1 MTNEEFE
8 NLIDHLKNKFYRFA
22 FSILKNEEDAKDTV
36 QEVVLKLWKRRA
48 ELDKTK
54 NTESFCMSAIK
65 NQAFDDLRK
74 QNRKL
79 KFINDAN
86 SEQFHEDNVE
96 NHDMLEKF
104 RKELKNLTEQQRMAV
119 ELKDF
124 QGYEYEEISE
134 MLDLSVNAIRA
145 HVSRGRKRLY
155 EIFKD
160 EINER

>member
-8 NLIDHLKNKFYRFA
+8 HLIDQLKNKFYRFA
-22 FSILKNEEDAKDTV
+22 FSILKNEENAKDTV
-36 QEVVLKLWKRRA
+36 QEVVLKLWNRRS

-54 NTESFCMSAIK
+54 NTESFCMNAIK
-65 NQAFDDLRK
+65 HQALDELRK
-74 QNRKL
+74 QNRKI
-79 KFINDAN
+79 KFINDAD
-86 SEQFHEDNVE
+86 SKQFHEDKTE
-96 NHDMLEKF
+96 SHDLLEKLQ
-104 RKELKNLTEQQRMAV
+104 KELKNLTVQQRMAV

-124 QGYEYEEISE
+124 QGYDYEEISE

-160 EINER
+160 EIDER